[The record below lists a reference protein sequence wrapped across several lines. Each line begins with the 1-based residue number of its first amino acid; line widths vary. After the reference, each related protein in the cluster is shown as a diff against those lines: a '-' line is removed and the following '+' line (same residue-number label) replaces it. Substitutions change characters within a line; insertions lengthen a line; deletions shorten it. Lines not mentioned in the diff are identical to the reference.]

1 MQKSVFKCEKFN
13 FARFFNWTLNYGRWT
28 IDFIKSL
35 NLYPTSQVQRPSS
48 IIERPIMRIFKF
60 GGASLRDTDNIK
72 NVTEIIR
79 KNSDTPLG
87 VVVSAIGKTTNALE
101 EVVRAYFAQNDTAFD
116 LLNKVREQHES
127 VMHALFDKSDE
138 VWAQVNDLFVEAEW
152 VLEDVPHDA
161 YDYIY
166 DQIVSL
172 GELLSSRIL
181 TAYLKKEGVKTL
193 WLDARDVLRTDDTWR
208 EAVVDWQATEKKI
221 KENVLP
227 KWQQANVI
235 VTQGFIGSTK
245 DNNTTTLGREGSDF
259 SAAIFAHCLD
269 AESMSIWK
277 DVDGVYA
284 GDPRVFKNVKKLEH
298 IGFDEA
304 VEMTYYGA
312 TVVHPRTIQPLMAK
326 NIPLHVRS
334 FTDHDA
340 AGTVIDGAHTGGKY
354 PPIFTVE
361 RDQVFL
367 KLSNKD
373 FSFLV
378 EAHIAELFG
387 IFAKHRIFV
396 NLMQNSGAYFFV
408 SITHSHEKENTLMT
422 ALKDKFNVEV
432 ESGMELFT
440 VRHPTPEAIKEISEG
455 KKIVFE
461 KSLLNTTQI
470 LMEKPD

>member
-1 MQKSVFKCEKFN
+1 
-13 FARFFNWTLNYGRWT
+13 
-28 IDFIKSL
+28 
-35 NLYPTSQVQRPSS
+35 
-48 IIERPIMRIFKF
+48 MRIFKF

-72 NVTEIIR
+72 NVSEIIQ
-79 KNSDTPLG
+79 KNSDMPLV

-116 LLNKVREQHES
+116 LLTTVREQHE
-127 VMHALFDKSDE
+127 VVIRALFDKSDE
-138 VWAQVNDLFVEAEW
+138 VWAQINDLFVEAEW

-172 GELLSSRIL
+172 GELLSSRVL
-181 TAYLKKEGVKTL
+181 TAYLKKTGVDAV
-193 WLDARDVLRTDDTWR
+193 WLDARDVVRTDDTWR
-208 EAVVDWQATEKKI
+208 EAIVDWQITEKKI

-227 KWQQANVI
+227 QLQHSNVI

-259 SAAIFAHCLD
+259 SAAVFAHCLD
-269 AESMSIWK
+269 AESLCIWK

-284 GDPRVFKNVKKLEH
+284 GDPRVFKNVKKLTH
-298 IGFDEA
+298 ISFDEA

-334 FTDHDA
+334 FTDHTA
-340 AGTVIDGAHTGGKY
+340 AGTVIDGTHTAGEY
-354 PPIFTVE
+354 PPIFTLE
-361 RDQVFL
+361 GDQVFL

-396 NLMQNSGAYFFV
+396 NLMQNSGAYFFA
-408 SITHSHEKENTLMT
+408 SITRAPEKENILMSD
-422 ALKDKFNVEV
+422 LKEKFNVKAQ
-432 ESGMELFT
+432 SGLELFT
-440 VRHPTPEAIKEISEG
+440 VRHPTRAAVEEICEG

-470 LMEKPD
+470 LMEKPV